1 MAFEPEDIKA
11 VFFDMGKVLLDFRH
25 EELVGRLL
33 SRSPDREGKA
43 PELFRFLFDRDGGLC
58 NLYDEGRISSEDFY
72 REIDA
77 RFSLR
82 ADFPA
87 FAELWN
93 GIFTENAPVSSLMG
107 MVREKRPVFLLSNV
121 NELHWGYAKDRFA
134 ALSEMDG
141 WVLSCRVKAK
151 KPSPDIYAAALDM
164 AGIGPGESIFID
176 DLEENV
182 SAAQESGI
190 HGILFEGA
198 LGLEKRLREV
208 GVIN

>member
-1 MAFEPEDIKA
+1 MALQPDEIKA
-11 VFFDMGKVLLDFRH
+11 VFFDLGKVLLDFRH

-33 SRSPDREGKA
+33 SRSLDRDSKA
-43 PELFRFLFDRDGGLC
+43 PELFRFLFDRDSGLC

-72 REIDA
+72 GEIDA

-82 ADFPA
+82 ADFPT

-107 MVREKRPVFLLSNV
+107 RVREKRPVFLLSNV
-121 NELHWGYAKDRFA
+121 NELHWEYAKGRFA
-134 ALSEMDG
+134 TLSEMDG

-151 KPSPDIYAAALDM
+151 KPSPGIYAAALEM

-198 LGLEKRLREV
+198 LGLEKRLREI
-208 GVIN
+208 GLIN